1 MTGAA
6 IPPPETMSS
15 NETEFSRIEQLLA
28 SASSDASASA
38 ADGRLLSLAAMLGE
52 EATTVW
58 LRDLAPSTGALNAAA
73 LEPLREIAVARVR
86 SLADTD
92 TLPSP
97 WLPDDEDDLRDR
109 VEAVVEWTGGFL
121 AGLGEGAAMRGT
133 PARERLTVEPL
144 SELVSDLTE
153 ISRAA
158 LTEDELDEDPEAA
171 ESAYAEIVEYLRV
184 IAQLAFEELTP
195 IRELASAG
203 NANLH

>member
-1 MTGAA
+1 
-6 IPPPETMSS
+6 MSS

-52 EATTVW
+52 EATAIW
-58 LRDLAPSTGALNAAA
+58 LRELAPASGGVNAAA
-73 LEPLREIAVARVR
+73 LEPLREIAGARVR
-86 SLADTD
+86 SLSDTD

-109 VEAVVEWTGGFL
+109 VEGVVDWAGGFL

-158 LTEDELDEDPEAA
+158 LTEEELDEDPEAA
-171 ESAYAEIVEYLRV
+171 EAAYAEIVEYLRV
-184 IAQLAFEELTP
+184 VAQLAFEELAP
-195 IRELASAG
+195 VRELASAG
-203 NANLH
+203 SANLH